1 MIAAMVTGTGYG
13 RPSRPAPDLPILL
26 WPADLV
32 LSASW
37 VDAMDRRLYTL
48 PTMAVGRVKT
58 PPALPGAEPV
68 FMNTYRIYE
77 DLRSSLGEEAARSLA
92 HTLGPMFEELGKTV
106 TKAEFQELNAT
117 LGRLAEA
124 QERTEGKVAQLAEG
138 QADLTVAQARTGT
151 QVAELTQAQTRTGT
165 QVAELTQAQTRTEA
179 QVAELAQAQAR
190 TETQVVQLTLAQTR
204 TEAQVA
210 ELTLAQTRTEAQVTE
225 LTLAQTR
232 TESQVIK
239 LTQAQTRT
247 EVQLAA
253 LTQVAQSLVVE
264 GGRQATRL
272 DAVLGRTFEIQ
283 FRDRLT
289 SYLGRLMRRGKL
301 LRNDEVLEAIEQA
314 VDAGEADEVLRADA
328 IATGV
333 IDGVTS
339 HVVVEVSIT
348 CDTDDIDRAARRAGI
363 LQQAGLV
370 AVPLVACEACSRESL
385 AYARSRQVRV
395 WCNGVILDAAA

>member
-1 MIAAMVTGTGYG
+1 
-13 RPSRPAPDLPILL
+13 
-26 WPADLV
+26 
-32 LSASW
+32 
-37 VDAMDRRLYTL
+37 
-48 PTMAVGRVKT
+48 
-58 PPALPGAEPV
+58 
-68 FMNTYRIYE
+68 MNTYRIYE

-138 QADLTVAQARTGT
+138 QADLTVAQARTG
-151 QVAELTQAQTRTGT
+151 A

-179 QVAELAQAQAR
+179 QVAELTQAQAR
-190 TETQVVQLTLAQTR
+190 TEAQVAELTQAQAR
-204 TEAQVA
+204 TGAQVA
-210 ELTLAQTRTEAQVTE
+210 ELTLAQTRTEAQV
-225 LTLAQTR
+225 
-232 TESQVIK
+232 VK

-272 DAVLGRTFEIQ
+272 DAVLGRTFEMQ

-301 LRNDEVLEAIEQA
+301 LRNDEVLESIEQA

-333 IDGVTS
+333 IDGVAS

-395 WCNGVILDAAA
+395 WCNGAILDAAA

>member
-1 MIAAMVTGTGYG
+1 
-13 RPSRPAPDLPILL
+13 
-26 WPADLV
+26 
-32 LSASW
+32 
-37 VDAMDRRLYTL
+37 
-48 PTMAVGRVKT
+48 
-58 PPALPGAEPV
+58 
-68 FMNTYRIYE
+68 MNTYRIYE
-77 DLRSSLGEEAARSLA
+77 DLRSSLGDEAARSLA

-138 QADLTVAQARTGT
+138 QADLTVAQARTGA
-151 QVAELTQAQTRTGT
+151 QVAELTQAQARTETQVAELTLAQTRTEA

-190 TETQVVQLTLAQTR
+190 TEAQVVKLTL
-204 TEAQVA
+204 
-210 ELTLAQTRTEAQVTE
+210 
-225 LTLAQTR
+225 
-232 TESQVIK
+232 
-239 LTQAQTRT
+239 AQTRT

-253 LTQVAQSLVVE
+253 LTQVTQSLVVE

-272 DAVLGRTFEIQ
+272 DAVLGRTFEMQ

-301 LRNDEVLEAIEQA
+301 LRNDEVLESIEQV

-333 IDGVTS
+333 IDGVAS

>member
-1 MIAAMVTGTGYG
+1 
-13 RPSRPAPDLPILL
+13 
-26 WPADLV
+26 
-32 LSASW
+32 
-37 VDAMDRRLYTL
+37 
-48 PTMAVGRVKT
+48 
-58 PPALPGAEPV
+58 
-68 FMNTYRIYE
+68 MNTYRIYE

-138 QADLTVAQARTGT
+138 QADLTAAQARTGA
-151 QVAELTQAQTRTGT
+151 QVAELTQAQARTG
-165 QVAELTQAQTRTEA
+165 
-179 QVAELAQAQAR
+179 
-190 TETQVVQLTLAQTR
+190 
-204 TEAQVA
+204 AQVA
-210 ELTLAQTRTEAQVTE
+210 ELTLAQTRTEAQVVN
-225 LTLAQTR
+225 LTL
-232 TESQVIK
+232 
-239 LTQAQTRT
+239 AQTRT

-253 LTQVAQSLVVE
+253 LTQVTQSLVVE

-272 DAVLGRTFEIQ
+272 DAVLGRTFEMQ

-333 IDGVTS
+333 IDGVAS

>member
-1 MIAAMVTGTGYG
+1 
-13 RPSRPAPDLPILL
+13 
-26 WPADLV
+26 
-32 LSASW
+32 
-37 VDAMDRRLYTL
+37 
-48 PTMAVGRVKT
+48 
-58 PPALPGAEPV
+58 
-68 FMNTYRIYE
+68 MNTYRIYE

-138 QADLTVAQARTGT
+138 QADLTVAQARTGA
-151 QVAELTQAQTRTGT
+151 QVAELTQAQARTG
-165 QVAELTQAQTRTEA
+165 
-179 QVAELAQAQAR
+179 
-190 TETQVVQLTLAQTR
+190 
-204 TEAQVA
+204 AQVA
-210 ELTLAQTRTEAQVTE
+210 ELTLAQTRTEAQV
-225 LTLAQTR
+225 
-232 TESQVIK
+232 VK

-272 DAVLGRTFEIQ
+272 DAVLGRTFEMQ

-301 LRNDEVLEAIEQA
+301 LRNDEVLESIEQA

-333 IDGVTS
+333 IDGVAS

-395 WCNGVILDAAA
+395 WCNGAILDAAA

>member
-1 MIAAMVTGTGYG
+1 
-13 RPSRPAPDLPILL
+13 
-26 WPADLV
+26 
-32 LSASW
+32 
-37 VDAMDRRLYTL
+37 
-48 PTMAVGRVKT
+48 
-58 PPALPGAEPV
+58 
-68 FMNTYRIYE
+68 
-77 DLRSSLGEEAARSLA
+77 
-92 HTLGPMFEELGKTV
+92 
-106 TKAEFQELNAT
+106 
-117 LGRLAEA
+117 
-124 QERTEGKVAQLAEG
+124 
-138 QADLTVAQARTGT
+138 
-151 QVAELTQAQTRTGT
+151 
-165 QVAELTQAQTRTEA
+165 VAELTQAQTRTEA
-179 QVAELAQAQAR
+179 QV
-190 TETQVVQLTLAQTR
+190 VKLTLAQT
-204 TEAQVA
+204 Q
-210 ELTLAQTRTEAQVTE
+210 
-225 LTLAQTR
+225 
-232 TESQVIK
+232 
-239 LTQAQTRT
+239 T

-272 DAVLGRTFEIQ
+272 DAVLGRTFEMQ

-333 IDGVTS
+333 IDGVAS
-339 HVVVEVSIT
+339 HVLVEVSIT

-363 LQQAGLV
+363 LQHAGLV

>member
-1 MIAAMVTGTGYG
+1 
-13 RPSRPAPDLPILL
+13 
-26 WPADLV
+26 
-32 LSASW
+32 
-37 VDAMDRRLYTL
+37 
-48 PTMAVGRVKT
+48 
-58 PPALPGAEPV
+58 
-68 FMNTYRIYE
+68 MNTYRIYE

-138 QADLTVAQARTGT
+138 QADLTVAQARTGA
-151 QVAELTQAQTRTGT
+151 QVAELTQAQARTETQVAELTLAQTRTEA

-179 QVAELAQAQAR
+179 QVAELAQAQ
-190 TETQVVQLTLAQTR
+190 TR
-204 TEAQVA
+204 TEAQVVK
-210 ELTLAQTRTEAQVTE
+210 LTL
-225 LTLAQTR
+225 
-232 TESQVIK
+232 
-239 LTQAQTRT
+239 AQTRT

-253 LTQVAQSLVVE
+253 LTQVTQSLVVE

-272 DAVLGRTFEIQ
+272 DAVLGRTFEMQ

-301 LRNDEVLEAIEQA
+301 LRNDEVLESIEQA

-333 IDGVTS
+333 IDGVAS

-395 WCNGVILDAAA
+395 WCNGAILDAAA

>member
-1 MIAAMVTGTGYG
+1 
-13 RPSRPAPDLPILL
+13 
-26 WPADLV
+26 
-32 LSASW
+32 
-37 VDAMDRRLYTL
+37 
-48 PTMAVGRVKT
+48 
-58 PPALPGAEPV
+58 
-68 FMNTYRIYE
+68 MNTYRIYE

-138 QADLTVAQARTGT
+138 QADLTAAQARTGA
-151 QVAELTQAQTRTGT
+151 QVAELTQAQ
-165 QVAELTQAQTRTEA
+165 
-179 QVAELAQAQAR
+179 AR
-190 TETQVVQLTLAQTR
+190 TET
-204 TEAQVA
+204 QVA
-210 ELTLAQTRTEAQVTE
+210 ELTLAQTRTEAQV
-225 LTLAQTR
+225 
-232 TESQVIK
+232 VK

-253 LTQVAQSLVVE
+253 LTQVTQSLVVE

-272 DAVLGRTFEIQ
+272 DAVLGRTFEMQ

-333 IDGVTS
+333 IDGVAS

>member
-1 MIAAMVTGTGYG
+1 
-13 RPSRPAPDLPILL
+13 
-26 WPADLV
+26 
-32 LSASW
+32 
-37 VDAMDRRLYTL
+37 
-48 PTMAVGRVKT
+48 
-58 PPALPGAEPV
+58 
-68 FMNTYRIYE
+68 
-77 DLRSSLGEEAARSLA
+77 
-92 HTLGPMFEELGKTV
+92 MFEELGKTV

-124 QERTEGKVAQLAEG
+124 QERTEGKVAQLADG
-138 QADLTVAQARTGT
+138 QADLTVAQARTGA
-151 QVAELTQAQTRTGT
+151 QVAELTQAQARTG
-165 QVAELTQAQTRTEA
+165 
-179 QVAELAQAQAR
+179 
-190 TETQVVQLTLAQTR
+190 
-204 TEAQVA
+204 AQVA
-210 ELTLAQTRTEAQVTE
+210 ELTLAQARTEAQVVK
-225 LTLAQTR
+225 LTL
-232 TESQVIK
+232 
-239 LTQAQTRT
+239 AQTRT

-253 LTQVAQSLVVE
+253 LTQVTQSLVVE

-272 DAVLGRTFEIQ
+272 DAVLGRTFEMQ

-314 VDAGEADEVLRADA
+314 VDADEADEVLRADA

-333 IDGVTS
+333 IDGVAS

>member
-1 MIAAMVTGTGYG
+1 
-13 RPSRPAPDLPILL
+13 
-26 WPADLV
+26 
-32 LSASW
+32 
-37 VDAMDRRLYTL
+37 
-48 PTMAVGRVKT
+48 
-58 PPALPGAEPV
+58 
-68 FMNTYRIYE
+68 MNTYRIYE

-138 QADLTVAQARTGT
+138 QADLTVAQARTGA
-151 QVAELTQAQTRTGT
+151 QVAELTQAQARTETQVAELTLAQTRTEA

-190 TETQVVQLTLAQTR
+190 TEAQVVKLTL
-204 TEAQVA
+204 
-210 ELTLAQTRTEAQVTE
+210 
-225 LTLAQTR
+225 
-232 TESQVIK
+232 
-239 LTQAQTRT
+239 AQTRT

-253 LTQVAQSLVVE
+253 LTQVTQSLVVE

-272 DAVLGRTFEIQ
+272 DAVLGRTFEMQ

-333 IDGVTS
+333 IDGVAS

>member
-1 MIAAMVTGTGYG
+1 MPRAPAPRLATAAVMIAAMVTGTGYG
-13 RPSRPAPDLPILL
+13 RPSRPAPDLPILR
-26 WPADLV
+26 WPADPV

-37 VDAMDRRLYTL
+37 FDAMDRRLYTL
-48 PTMAVGRVKT
+48 PSMAVGRVKT

-138 QADLTVAQARTGT
+138 QADLTVAQTRTGA
-151 QVAELTQAQTRTGT
+151 QVAELT
-165 QVAELTQAQTRTEA
+165 LAQTRTEA

-190 TETQVVQLTLAQTR
+190 TEAQVAELTQAQTR

-210 ELTLAQTRTEAQVTE
+210 ELTLAQTRTE
-225 LTLAQTR
+225 
-232 TESQVIK
+232 SQVVK

-247 EVQLAA
+247 EVQLAT
-253 LTQVAQSLVVE
+253 LTQVAQSLVME

-272 DAVLGRTFEIQ
+272 DAVLGRTFEMQ

-301 LRNDEVLEAIEQA
+301 LRNDEVLESIEQA

-333 IDGVTS
+333 IDGVAS

-395 WCNGVILDAAA
+395 WCNGVILDEAA

>member
-1 MIAAMVTGTGYG
+1 
-13 RPSRPAPDLPILL
+13 
-26 WPADLV
+26 
-32 LSASW
+32 
-37 VDAMDRRLYTL
+37 
-48 PTMAVGRVKT
+48 
-58 PPALPGAEPV
+58 
-68 FMNTYRIYE
+68 MNTYRIYE

-124 QERTEGKVAQLAEG
+124 QERTEGKVAQLADG
-138 QADLTVAQARTGT
+138 QADLTVAQARTGA
-151 QVAELTQAQTRTGT
+151 QVAELTQAQARTG
-165 QVAELTQAQTRTEA
+165 
-179 QVAELAQAQAR
+179 
-190 TETQVVQLTLAQTR
+190 
-204 TEAQVA
+204 AQVA
-210 ELTLAQTRTEAQVTE
+210 ELTLAQTRTEAQVAE
-225 LTLAQTR
+225 LTQAQARTGAQVAELTQAQAR
-232 TESQVIK
+232 TESQVVK

-253 LTQVAQSLVVE
+253 LTQVTQSLVVE

-272 DAVLGRTFEIQ
+272 DAVLGRTFEMQ

-333 IDGVTS
+333 IDGVAS

>member
-1 MIAAMVTGTGYG
+1 
-13 RPSRPAPDLPILL
+13 
-26 WPADLV
+26 
-32 LSASW
+32 
-37 VDAMDRRLYTL
+37 
-48 PTMAVGRVKT
+48 
-58 PPALPGAEPV
+58 
-68 FMNTYRIYE
+68 MNTYRIYE

-138 QADLTVAQARTGT
+138 QADLTAAQARTGA
-151 QVAELTQAQTRTGT
+151 QVAELTQAQARTG
-165 QVAELTQAQTRTEA
+165 
-179 QVAELAQAQAR
+179 
-190 TETQVVQLTLAQTR
+190 
-204 TEAQVA
+204 AQVA
-210 ELTLAQTRTEAQVTE
+210 ELTLAQTRTEAQV
-225 LTLAQTR
+225 
-232 TESQVIK
+232 VK

-272 DAVLGRTFEIQ
+272 DAVLGRTFEMQ

-301 LRNDEVLEAIEQA
+301 LRNDEVLESIEQA

-333 IDGVTS
+333 IDGVAS